1 MTTVLWVALGA
12 AIGAPARYL
21 TDRAIQ
27 ARNDSVFPWGTLTVN
42 LVGSFILGVL
52 TAMGTHLS
60 PAAGAALGV
69 GLCGALTTYSTFS
82 YEILRLLE
90 DRARFYAVAN
100 VAASLLGGFGAVGL
114 GWTLGTWLIGPGPP
128 GV

>member
-21 TDRAIQ
+21 TDRAVQ
-27 ARNDSVFPWGTLTVN
+27 GRHDSVFPWGTLTVN
-42 LVGSFILGVL
+42 LVGSFVLGLL
-52 TAMGTHLS
+52 TAMSMHLA
-60 PAAGAALGV
+60 PAVSAAV
-69 GLCGALTTYSTFS
+69 GIGFCGALTTYSTFS

-100 VAASLLGGFGAVGL
+100 VGASLLGGFGAVGL
-114 GWTLGTWLIGPGPP
+114 GWTLGAWLM
-128 GV
+128 